1 MNTNDAQIRIY
12 RRVTPISHPGST
24 EGAGWAL
31 NVLITGAAAVAA
43 AVAAAA
49 LLPCRA
55 AGFFFFC
62 VCVFYFFFF
71 FRLALGPPLEGQAV
85 KFVGW

>member
-31 NVLITGAAAVAA
+31 NVLITGA
-43 AVAAAA
+43 VAAAA
-49 LLPCRA
+49 LLPCHA
-55 AGFFFFC
+55 ALSEARNPG
-62 VCVFYFFFF
+62 
-71 FRLALGPPLEGQAV
+71 LPLEGQAV

>member
-31 NVLITGAAAVAA
+31 NVLITGAAAA
-43 AVAAAA
+43 AAAA
-49 LLPCRA
+49 LLPCHA
-55 AGFFFFC
+55 A
-62 VCVFYFFFF
+62 F
-71 FRLALGPPLEGQAV
+71 FRGSQLGPPLEGQAV

>member
-43 AVAAAA
+43 AA

-55 AGFFFFC
+55 VVFFFCFIFFFFL
-62 VCVFYFFFF
+62 
-71 FRLALGPPLEGQAV
+71 RLALGPPLEGQAV

>member
-31 NVLITGAAAVAA
+31 NVLITGEAAAAV
-43 AVAAAA
+43 A

-55 AGFFFFC
+55 AFFFFLK
-62 VCVFYFFFF
+62 
-71 FRLALGPPLEGQAV
+71 RLVLGLPLEGQAV